1 MFFSSKHSAQACER
15 SAHLLAVVGKELE
28 NLSPFFAVMH
38 QQLDGAVQETETG
51 VLAVIDR
58 INSVHGLSCNQVDH
72 LKNSMGQCVALM
84 GVIDRQGKQNEKMI
98 AIIYQE
104 IQRHSNELK
113 NSMERSQTLS
123 REVKALQ
130 GIVDSIAD
138 IANQTNLLALNA
150 AIEAAHAGAAGA
162 GFGVVAAEVK
172 NLSVRAADSA
182 GEIAHKINEL
192 SKRMEA
198 DVAAGEQSMMAV
210 RESTEVL
217 KDLVKSISNLESQFN
232 NASGEMRQ
240 IIEHVQTSNDGLVT
254 QLAEALGQI
263 QFQDVVRQR
272 IEQVGKALQDLT
284 EHTQMVTGKL
294 TEDGWDGTLDSTLE
308 GRLDQ
313 HMLGY
318 VMNSQRDSHSAAL
331 GGPIAGGGNG
341 PDIELF

>member
-1 MFFSSKHSAQACER
+1 MFLGSRHSARACER
-15 SAHLLAVVGKELE
+15 SDHLLAVVGKELE

-72 LKNSMGQCVALM
+72 LKKSMGQCVVLM
-84 GVIDRQGKQNEKMI
+84 GVIDQQGKQNEKMI

-104 IQRHSNELK
+104 MQRHANEVR
-113 NSMERSQTLS
+113 NSVERSQALS

-138 IANQTNLLALNA
+138 IASQTNLLALNA
-150 AIEAAHAGAAGA
+150 AIEAAHAGSAGA

-182 GEIAHKINEL
+182 GEIARKINEL

-198 DVAAGEQSMMAV
+198 DVAAGEQSMLAV

-217 KDLVKSISNLESQFN
+217 KALVQNISDLESRFN
-232 NASGEMRQ
+232 CASGEMRQ
-240 IIEHVQTSNDGLVT
+240 IIEHVQTSNDGLVGK
-254 QLAEALGQI
+254 LAEALGQI

-284 EHTQMVTGKL
+284 EHTQMVAGKL
-294 TEDGWDGTLDSTLE
+294 TEDGWDGAIDSTLE

-313 HMLGY
+313 HIGGY
-318 VMNSQRDSHSAAL
+318 VMNSQRDAHAAVRGGSHQGSAD
-331 GGPIAGGGNG
+331 GPA
-341 PDIELF
+341 IELF